1 MPDNLVAHNLRIGLF
16 RFTIAPEQSLEVPAF
31 NKGNM
36 LRGGFGHAFR
46 RLCCV
51 PQCKDTKTCLLA
63 TSCPYKAVF
72 EPSPPPDAERLSK
85 NQDIPRPF
93 VFRAPQTQQTR
104 FEKGQLFEFGLVLI
118 GRALDFLPYFVLSF
132 RELAAGGLGL
142 NRAKCNLERVEQI
155 KPPPNSAG
163 VASLPNVA
171 LVPRTCPEGV
181 EGPRVPPR
189 ENKFPERTVPRG
201 SQTEAADTENGKAVT
216 GDGKRGARNDYRTE
230 IVYTAEDQLFRATEA
245 MTAGEWIKR
254 RLHNSSACEGVGAV
268 RRLRVQFLT
277 PTLLRADGEV
287 IRRPEFHHVFKRLR
301 DRINALCT
309 FFGDGPLDAN
319 FAELGKSAEEVR
331 TVSSDAKWVERFRTS
346 SKTRQRHELSGFV
359 GEATYEGYLTELI
372 PWLLLGELVHVGKHT
387 AWGNGHYEVRGWM

>member
-1 MPDNLVAHNLRIGLF
+1 MPDDLVACNLRIGFF
-16 RFTIAPEQSLEVPAF
+16 RFTIAPVQPLEVPAV

-51 PQCKDTKTCLLA
+51 PQCKDAKTCPLA

-72 EPSPPPDAERLSK
+72 EPSPPGDADRLSK

-104 FEKGQLFEFGLVLI
+104 FEPSQRFEFGLVVI

-155 KPPPNSAG
+155 KTFPSGAG
-163 VASLPNVA
+163 LQD
-171 LVPRTCPEGV
+171 C
-181 EGPRVPPR
+181 
-189 ENKFPERTVPRG
+189 
-201 SQTEAADTENGKAVT
+201 QTEL
-216 GDGKRGARNDYRTE
+216 
-230 IVYTAEDQLFRATEA
+230 IYTAEDQLFRATESL
-245 MTAGEWIKR
+245 TADEWIN
-254 RLHNSSACEGVGAV
+254 RLQNASTGNGDGAIQ
-268 RRLRVQFLT
+268 RLTIRFVT

-301 DRINALCT
+301 DRINALST
-309 FFGDGPLDAN
+309 FFGDGPLDAD
-319 FAELGKSAEEVR
+319 FPELGRRAEKVR
-331 TVSSDAKWVERFRTS
+331 TVACDVKWMERFRTS

-359 GEATYEGYLTELI
+359 GQASYEGDLTEFL
-372 PWLLLGELVHVGKHT
+372 PWFTMGELIHVGKHA
-387 AWGNGHYEVRGWM
+387 AWGNGRMEARKAQDAS